1 MVQTTVYTLQMLTIQ
16 KSGTFN
22 KWLDALKDTVG
33 RARILDRID
42 RVRDGN
48 FSDTKPVGSGV
59 FELRFSFSPGYRVYY
74 IRQGDTVVILLCGG
88 DKSSQDKDIKRAKC
102 IAQEYAP

>member
-1 MVQTTVYTLQMLTIQ
+1 MLTVQ
-16 KSGTFN
+16 KSSTFN
-22 KWLDALKDTVG
+22 KWLEALRDTVG

-42 RVRDGN
+42 RVREGH
-48 FSDTKPVGSGV
+48 FGETKPVGDGV
-59 FELRFSFSPGYRVYY
+59 SELKFKFSPGYRVYY

-88 DKSSQDKDIKRAKC
+88 DKSSQDKDIKRAKR

>member
-1 MVQTTVYTLQMLTIQ
+1 MLTIQ

-22 KWLDALKDTVG
+22 KWLETFKDTVG

-48 FSDTKPVGSGV
+48 FGDTKPVGDGV

-88 DKSSQDKDIKRAKC
+88 DKSSQDKDIKRAKR

>member
-1 MVQTTVYTLQMLTIQ
+1 MQTTVYTLQMLTIQ

-48 FSDTKPVGSGV
+48 FGDTKPVGDGV
-59 FELRFSFSPGYRVYY
+59 FELRFSFSPGYRVYF
-74 IRQGDTVVILLCGG
+74 IRQSDTVVVLLCGG
-88 DKSSQDKDIKRAKC
+88 DKSSQDKDLKRAKR

>member
-1 MVQTTVYTLQMLTIQ
+1 MLTIQ

-48 FSDTKPVGSGV
+48 FGDTKPVGDGV
-59 FELRFSFSPGYRVYY
+59 FELRFSFSPGYRVYF
-74 IRQGDTVVILLCGG
+74 IRQSDTVVVLLCGG
-88 DKSSQDKDIKRAKC
+88 DKSSQDKDIKRAKR